1 MRSPLFL
8 AVALYCVAVAV
19 AVAGQLHTCVHGSRE
34 DKVRV
39 YHLCVRITTFFS
51 PAYYG
56 LEQVVGI
63 QRPSYLRRIDAISKT
78 LVMFREI

>member
-1 MRSPLFL
+1 MMRSPLFL

-19 AVAGQLHTCVHGSRE
+19 AVAGQQHTCVHGSRE

-51 PAYYG
+51 PA
-56 LEQVVGI
+56 
-63 QRPSYLRRIDAISKT
+63 
-78 LVMFREI
+78 